1 MMETIISGFRTSFYM
16 PAIQKLAF
24 HLPHVRILGT
34 NYWGEMRRT
43 SFNWHELLQ
52 YVICCRDYA
61 ERIVAS
67 FAHQIYSEYYG
78 GNRSVYI
85 EGFVLEHFITLPQK
99 NINSTTLSC
108 QRHEDFHSFLSD
120 DSKQDAATTTEHSK
134 RLISLLK
141 EKTLLTKYLSKIW
154 PLANC

>member
-1 MMETIISGFRTSFYM
+1 M
-16 PAIQKLAF
+16 
-24 HLPHVRILGT
+24 
-34 NYWGEMRRT
+34 
-43 SFNWHELLQ
+43 
-52 YVICCRDYA
+52 
-61 ERIVAS
+61 
-67 FAHQIYSEYYG
+67 
-78 GNRSVYI
+78 YI

-120 DSKQDAATTTEHSK
+120 DIKQDAATTTEHSK

-154 PLANC
+154 ENTSGCSE